1 MDFCQFI
8 SGWFIKPEVCDDLI
22 QYFEKTLIKVPGHV
36 GLAHGTTG
44 VAKTKK
50 DSTDV
55 YISPHN
61 QDKEV
66 QNYFAELKKT
76 ISKYKKQ
83 YPYCDKLQCG
93 WGLVEDMQIQKYLP
107 KQGYFQIHTEKTG
120 KVSAA
125 RHLVFMTYLNDVK
138 DGGETEFYYQKIK
151 VKPKKGLTLIWG
163 SDWTFMHKGIV
174 SPTETKYITTGWFS
188 YT

>member
-44 VAKTKK
+44 VDKTKK

-138 DGGETEFYYQKIK
+138 DGGETEFYYQKLKI
-151 VKPKKGLTLIWG
+151 KPKTGTLVIHPAG
-163 SDWTFMHKGIV
+163 YTHLHRGHNPISNN
-174 SPTETKYITTGWFS
+174 KYTINTWLHW
-188 YT
+188 